1 MEIFSSI
8 QELGKTFSKQPIAL
22 SIGMFDGVHLGHKE
36 VLSVTSKL
44 ALSLSGIS
52 CTLTFPMHPA
62 SYLRPDKA
70 PPLIMCPEEKAKLL
84 LGSGIQ
90 AVVMREFDQGFSSIH
105 ADDFIDFLKAR
116 IPSLFAVCVG
126 RNFKFGKERT
136 GDSQLLAK
144 KGGNSGIKI
153 EIIDSKIM
161 DGQAISSSRI
171 RIALSSGKIDQ
182 VNEMLGRNY
191 MIGGPVKIGKGIGR
205 KFGFPTLNLDWDPES
220 RPAYGVYSGFLSDE
234 SGHPRFPAVANYG
247 LRPTVESGDSI
258 PKLEIHALN
267 DLNSEEWKP
276 EKWVNM
282 ELCKFIR
289 VEKKFE
295 SIDQLSEQISEDKQT
310 AIQWF
315 EGK

>member
-1 MEIFSSI
+1 
-8 QELGKTFSKQPIAL
+8 
-22 SIGMFDGVHLGHKE
+22 MFDGVHLGHKE
-36 VLSVTSKL
+36 VLSATSQL

-52 CTLTFPMHPA
+52 CALTFPMHPA

-90 AVVMREFDQGFSSIH
+90 AVVMRSLIKAFPVFMLTTSLI
-105 ADDFIDFLKAR
+105 FLR
-116 IPSLFAVCVG
+116 SECLHYLPVCVG

-191 MIGGPVKIGKGIGR
+191 MIGGLVKIGKGIGR

-247 LRPTVESGDSI
+247 LRPTVES
-258 PKLEIHALN
+258 EIQFLN
-267 DLNSEEWKP
+267 WRF
-276 EKWVNM
+276 M
-282 ELCKFIR
+282 H
-289 VEKKFE
+289 
-295 SIDQLSEQISEDKQT
+295 
-310 AIQWF
+310 
-315 EGK
+315 